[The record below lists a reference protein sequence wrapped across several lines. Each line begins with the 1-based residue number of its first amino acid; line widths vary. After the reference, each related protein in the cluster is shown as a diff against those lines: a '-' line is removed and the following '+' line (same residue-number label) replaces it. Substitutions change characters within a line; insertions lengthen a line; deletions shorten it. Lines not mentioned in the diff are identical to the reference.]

1 MPAAKNRAGQ
11 TCGAAKRPVAVAVA
25 VVVVVAAVVIVIVI
39 VIIGSEKVLGKEGTR
54 GRAPEPT
61 QNPRIAEGTVLCAR
75 ARAGRNRRCHGWPLL
90 LARNVHPPPGM
101 NSLVCN
107 YLS

>member
-11 TCGAAKRPVAVAVA
+11 TCGAAKRPVAV
-25 VVVVVAAVVIVIVI
+25 VVIVIVI
-39 VIIGSEKVLGKEGTR
+39 VIIGAEKVLGKEGTR
-54 GRAPEPT
+54 VRAPD
-61 QNPRIAEGTVLCAR
+61 GTDA
-75 ARAGRNRRCHGWPLL
+75 AMGGRCFWRETYT
-90 LARNVHPPPGM
+90 PPGM